1 MTKKAKQPAERVLLD
16 YKKER
21 YVKLID
27 PNLAKD
33 EDFEW
38 VAEAESTKFPDSGTA
53 FEAWK
58 ALKKL
63 KIPNLRVAP
72 VGWSH

>member
-1 MTKKAKQPAERVLLD
+1 MTKQAKPSEERVLID
-16 YKKER
+16 HKKLR
-21 YVKLID
+21 YVRMID
-27 PNLAKD
+27 PHLARR

-38 VAEAESTKFPDSGTA
+38 VTEAESTKFPDSGTA
-53 FEAWK
+53 FDAWN

-72 VGWSH
+72 AGWKH